1 MGGRRWSESLLPT
14 AESTPGWKLPDD
26 GQHGQEDG
34 EDDGGLEEETGS
46 LCSLQSHVTFASL
59 PSYMRSKSGL
69 EMDPDRYR
77 RRKQLISN
85 LPEADSANRQMK
97 RVATNWDPQK
107 QTPLLGFDCVSL
119 GPTEFKELF
128 RRNFGVLLHPGDLGV
143 LVSMYDKQGEG
154 RADSAEFLKDFW
166 QIGRDERE
174 LQARKRIQMVRK
186 LNIEQ
191 NERLRERADRRSKV
205 KEVAVER
212 HTEDHVRSAI
222 AKTTR
227 VAERYVVSR
236 DQGFRQLERG
246 GMMGPTTFREQLR
259 TIFGLRLTRAE
270 VGGLIS
276 ALDLHRDGMVD
287 AKEFAFRFHTLA
299 RDSHAAKVA
308 EGQARNETARRRNRE
323 QEEKLLTKLREQS
336 KCKVNWNFSEDELK
350 RGLKMIAVAAS
361 TYDKARLGADINR
374 IAQMKMDPTAFR
386 AQLLM
391 NFRVRLGPGEL
402 GAVFTAFDK
411 DNSKLIDGTELMHEF
426 FRMGREERAKNLAEA
441 KRQRHRAD
449 LKEKTF
455 RQRLE
460 DRFIEQTAAKVV
472 WPRLMY
478 DPFDDDYNMDDHDP
492 ATSVGSTSLS
502 KSVGDNKSRGRSN
515 NDNSNEPG
523 DVSREPSARRRRRPK
538 ISASTAEFLAQI
550 RKEEMTIRAMTCR
563 GRRRKNGDSN
573 RHNGGGGDSCHLF
586 SYPGGPRTA
595 TAAGL
600 PSTSPARPMTSSLKG
615 SINNSDP
622 NRNVHTRAETAAA
635 RAPGRRRE
643 VNPEQRDGE
652 EEAVGASSAAT
663 DDAEELALPPSR
675 LNPRAVGH
683 SASFSTDDGR
693 VSTAT
698 SVSTARGS
706 TARSSRGGGSRSS
719 SFTASGRGFE
729 PNFGQ
734 TIFEHG
740 GVVGGDEVW

>member
-1 MGGRRWSESLLPT
+1 M
-14 AESTPGWKLPDD
+14 
-26 GQHGQEDG
+26 
-34 EDDGGLEEETGS
+34 
-46 LCSLQSHVTFASL
+46 
-59 PSYMRSKSGL
+59 
-69 EMDPDRYR
+69 
-77 RRKQLISN
+77 
-85 LPEADSANRQMK
+85 SA
-97 RVATNWDPQK
+97 
-107 QTPLLGFDCVSL
+107 F
-119 GPTEFKELF
+119 
-128 RRNFGVLLHPGDLGV
+128 
-143 LVSMYDKQGEG
+143 
-154 RADSAEFLKDFW
+154 
-166 QIGRDERE
+166 
-174 LQARKRIQMVRK
+174 
-186 LNIEQ
+186 
-191 NERLRERADRRSKV
+191 
-205 KEVAVER
+205 
-212 HTEDHVRSAI
+212 
-222 AKTTR
+222 
-227 VAERYVVSR
+227 
-236 DQGFRQLERG
+236 
-246 GMMGPTTFREQLR
+246 
-259 TIFGLRLTRAE
+259 
-270 VGGLIS
+270 
-276 ALDLHRDGMVD
+276 DLHRDGMVD
-287 AKEFAFRFHTLA
+287 AKEFAFRFHNLA
-299 RDSHAAKVA
+299 RDSHAAKAA
-308 EGQARNETARRRNRE
+308 EGQARNETARRRKRE
-323 QEEKLLTKLREQS
+323 QEEALLTKLREQS

-350 RGLKMIAVAAS
+350 RGLKMIAIAAS

-441 KRQRHRAD
+441 ERQRHRAD
-449 LKEKTF
+449 MKEKKF
-455 RQRLE
+455 RRRLE

-472 WPRLMY
+472 WPRLTY

-492 ATSVGSTSLS
+492 ATSVGSTSPS
-502 KSVGDNKSRGRSN
+502 KSVGDNKSRGSSN
-515 NDNSNEPG
+515 NDNNNEWG

-563 GRRRKNGDSN
+563 GRRRRNGDNKHHS
-573 RHNGGGGDSCHLF
+573 GGDEPCDLF
-586 SYPGGPRTA
+586 SYPAGPRTT

-615 SINNSDP
+615 GSINNNDP
-622 NRNVHTRAETAAA
+622 NCNIHTRAETAAA

-643 VNPEQRDGE
+643 VNPEQRDSE
-652 EEAVGASSAAT
+652 EEAAGATSAT
-663 DDAEELALPPSR
+663 TDAEEEFALPPSR
-675 LNPRAVGH
+675 LNPRALGH
-683 SASFSTDDGR
+683 STSFSTDDGR